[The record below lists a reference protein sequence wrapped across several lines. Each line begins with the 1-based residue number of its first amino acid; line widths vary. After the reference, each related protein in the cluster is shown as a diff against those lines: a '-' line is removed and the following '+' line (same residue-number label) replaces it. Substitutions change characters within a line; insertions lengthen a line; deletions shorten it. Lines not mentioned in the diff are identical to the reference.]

1 LIRYRSLAYDLESR
15 RFGEVEEVRS
25 SAPTVG
31 EYCCE
36 RRWLMQTID
45 LTQVPVVDNHCH
57 SMMRDQAFEDIT
69 GWRQSFTESTDPGMP
84 RDHVASTAFYRR
96 LIRTMADFL
105 GCEPEEEAVFAARTG
120 REGREL
126 TGALL
131 RAANVDTLLLDT
143 GFPPPEEVF
152 PVPELGG
159 LGGCRAEPML
169 RLEILMESLLAEHGS
184 LADVKEALESA
195 LDDLRSQGYVALKS
209 IAAYRTGLDIREWPR
224 KEAEESFHEY
234 RRVAGAGHARLIH
247 KPLLDTLLHVALA
260 QAARQEVPVQFHVG
274 YGDADTDLLLGNPLY
289 LRQVLQRSDYRG
301 MPVVLLHECYPY
313 IRQGGYLAAVYE
325 NVYLDLSYGIP
336 LLGYGEML
344 SFTRQALGVAPTSK
358 LMYSSD
364 GIGVPELHWISAID
378 GRRAIGEALG
388 ELVPQGELDLSDAEA
403 AGESILRA
411 NAMRL
416 YRL

>member
-1 LIRYRSLAYDLESR
+1 
-15 RFGEVEEVRS
+15 
-25 SAPTVG
+25 
-31 EYCCE
+31 
-36 RRWLMQTID
+36 MQTIK

-57 SMMRDQAFEDIT
+57 GIMQDQTFDDLAI
-69 GWRQSFTESTDPGMP
+69 WRHSFTESMDPGMA
-84 RDHVASTAFYRR
+84 RDHVASTAFFRR
-96 LIRTMADFL
+96 LILTLADFL
-105 GCEPEEEAVFAARTG
+105 GCEPEEEAVFAARSE
-120 REGREL
+120 RNGREL

-131 RAANVDTLLLDT
+131 RAANVDTILLDT
-143 GFPPPEEVF
+143 GFPSPEEVF
-152 PVPELGG
+152 PVPELGEM
-159 LGGCRAEPML
+159 GGCRTEPML
-169 RLEILMESLLAEHGS
+169 RLEILMESLLAEHDS
-184 LADVKEALESA
+184 LEDVKEALATE
-195 LDDLRSQGYVALKS
+195 LDDVPGRGYVALKS

-224 KEAEESFHEY
+224 EEAEESFHEY
-234 RRVAGAGHARLIH
+234 RQVAGAGPARLVH
-247 KPLLDTLLHVALA
+247 KPLLDTLLHVAFG

-313 IRQGGYLAAVYE
+313 TRQGGYLAAVYE

-344 SFTRQALGVAPTSK
+344 SFTRQALGVTPSSK

-364 GIGVPELHWISAID
+364 GIGVPELHWISALD

-388 ELVPQGELDLSDAEA
+388 ELVSQGELDLSDAEA

-411 NAMRL
+411 NATRL

>member
-1 LIRYRSLAYDLESR
+1 
-15 RFGEVEEVRS
+15 
-25 SAPTVG
+25 
-31 EYCCE
+31 
-36 RRWLMQTID
+36 MQTID

-57 SMMRDQAFEDIT
+57 GIMQDQTFDDIA
-69 GWRQSFTESTDPGMP
+69 GWRRSFTESTDSGMA

-96 LIRTMADFL
+96 LIRTLADFL
-105 GCEPEEEAVFAARTG
+105 GSEPEEEAVFAARTG
-120 REGREL
+120 RNGREL

-131 RAANVDTLLLDT
+131 CAANVDTLLLDT

-152 PVPELGG
+152 PVPEVGEI
-159 LGGCRAEPML
+159 GGCRTEPML
-169 RLEILMESLLAEHGS
+169 RLEILMESLLAEHDS
-184 LADVKEALESA
+184 LDDVKEALATE
-195 LDDLRSQGYVALKS
+195 LDDVRGRGYVALKS
-209 IAAYRTGLDIREWPR
+209 VAAYRKGLDIREWPR
-224 KEAEESFHEY
+224 EEAEASFHEY
-234 RRVAGAGHARLIH
+234 RRVAGAGHARLVH
-247 KPLLDTLLHVALA
+247 KPLLDTLLHVAFA

-274 YGDADTDLLLGNPLY
+274 NGDAETDLLLGNPLY
-289 LRQVLQRSDYRG
+289 LRPVLQRSDYRG

-313 IRQGGYLAAVYE
+313 TRQGGYLAAVYE

-344 SFTRQALGVAPTSK
+344 SFTRQAFGVAPTSK

-378 GRRAIGEALG
+378 GRHAISEALG
-388 ELVPQGELDLSDAEA
+388 ELVSRGELDLSDAEA

-411 NAMRL
+411 NATRL